1 MKTLLLV
8 DDEYGIVEVLRMLLA
23 HEGYQVLTAADG
35 QQALEIL
42 RKQTPDALITDQMM
56 PLMTGSELFRAMRKV
71 PALRKVPVVLIS
83 SAPRLPATIDLPWA
97 LFLQK
102 PFDFEQLKT
111 WLRRHFEGE

>member
-42 RKQTPDALITDQMM
+42 RKQTPDALITDPMM

-71 PALRKVPVVLIS
+71 PALRKVPVVLIG
-83 SAPRLPATIDLPWA
+83 SAPRLPATTDLDRGCSSW
-97 LFLQK
+97 
-102 PFDFEQLKT
+102 
-111 WLRRHFEGE
+111 R